1 MLLWQVSGG
10 YKKGY
15 HMGRDLCP
23 LCCIKIYF
31 DHDLRNFEEYL
42 NHNQSILL
50 KLKDYAFKLY
60 TFLMECYHVDKI
72 SLEIFS
78 RHYCGRVVTDTQ
90 VKKWTHFEQNSQGKY
105 QT

>member
-1 MLLWQVSGG
+1 
-10 YKKGY
+10 
-15 HMGRDLCP
+15 
-23 LCCIKIYF
+23 
-31 DHDLRNFEEYL
+31 
-42 NHNQSILL
+42 
-50 KLKDYAFKLY
+50 
-60 TFLMECYHVDKI
+60 MECYHVDKI